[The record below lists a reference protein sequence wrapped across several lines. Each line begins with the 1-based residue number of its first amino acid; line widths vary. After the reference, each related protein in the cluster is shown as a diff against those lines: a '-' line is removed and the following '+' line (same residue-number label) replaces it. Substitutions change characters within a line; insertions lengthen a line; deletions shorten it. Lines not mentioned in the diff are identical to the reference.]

1 MAGEDGAA
9 LCARGARLARG
20 NAGRRSR
27 AARNPL
33 QNRSA
38 LAGAVAFF
46 AASRAIGKANRPRYC
61 WRTVADVS
69 GVGVAR
75 GYNGAASRN
84 VATDGARFSSHT
96 ITGPT
101 CEPGSGSAE
110 RCPRS
115 TWFSNLGKRVDSPG
129 CWKAPRGS
137 ACLAHRAALA
147 HCAVVRAFSALEL
160 PDFRASILVDCVVF
174 AAAILLAAEMR
185 LKHPLRKTTVW
196 GLCVVFIACALTVAI
211 YPFGE
216 KWTKGR
222 LELTVLDVGQ
232 GDSLFV
238 VSPGGRTLLVDGG
251 GAFGGFPGHEE
262 HNGVDPG
269 EEAVSPY
276 LWARGFQKLDVVALT
291 HTHQDH
297 LGGLP
302 AILDNFRVAKLWIGR
317 EVSSP
322 ALARLEELARRR
334 KIPIGHELHGK
345 SFSGDGAD
353 GDFLWPPTAS
363 EEIATSAK
371 NDALVLRLRYG
382 SRSILLPGDAGKQV
396 EREILSENGAEAMH
410 SDILKIGYHGS
421 KHSTTPEFLAAVQ
434 PRFGI
439 LSAGEDNQSGAARP
453 TGECGST
460 DLEDG

>member
-1 MAGEDGAA
+1 M
-9 LCARGARLARG
+9 
-20 NAGRRSR
+20 
-27 AARNPL
+27 
-33 QNRSA
+33 
-38 LAGAVAFF
+38 
-46 AASRAIGKANRPRYC
+46 
-61 WRTVADVS
+61 
-69 GVGVAR
+69 
-75 GYNGAASRN
+75 
-84 VATDGARFSSHT
+84 
-96 ITGPT
+96 
-101 CEPGSGSAE
+101 
-110 RCPRS
+110 
-115 TWFSNLGKRVDSPG
+115 
-129 CWKAPRGS
+129 
-137 ACLAHRAALA
+137 
-147 HCAVVRAFSALEL
+147 VRAFSALEL

-302 AILDNFRVAKLWIGR
+302 TILDNFRVAKLWIER

-439 LSAGEDNQSGAARP
+439 LSAGEDNQSGAART